1 MEQSKVKTN
10 VIQKFFDRIFPKS
23 PNFFVLLHQ
32 QCKQVTVVV
41 DDLKDFLNQP
51 DGALDNKLNQS
62 EHQADIIRINNLQ
75 ALNQAFSTF
84 IDREDIY
91 RAIDSMDAIV
101 THCKNTFYEVNA
113 IEIIPDKTSAEMLVY
128 IREGVQSLEQ
138 GFALLAKNTAKAQ
151 YHALNA
157 RHANR
162 KVEHFYYQA
171 LGHLFNK
178 YKEPDYLYIL
188 KMKEFY
194 LHLKHISERVKN
206 CANVLED
213 IIVKTS

>member
-1 MEQSKVKTN
+1 MIQNQKKSN
-10 VIQKFFDRIFPKS
+10 VIQGFFDRIFPKS
-23 PNFFVLLHQ
+23 PNFFKLLHQ
-32 QCKQVTVVV
+32 QSSQVCVAV
-41 DDLKDFLNQP
+41 DNLHDFLKNPDASADNQ
-51 DGALDNKLNQS
+51 LSQN

-91 RAIDSMDAIV
+91 RAIDTMDAIV
-101 THCKNTFYEVNA
+101 THCKNAFYEANA
-113 IEIIPDKTSAEMLVY
+113 IDVVPDNACAEMFVY
-128 IREGVQSLEQ
+128 IQQGVKSLEQ
-138 GFALLAKNTAKAQ
+138 GFLVLEKHPVKAQ

-157 RHANR
+157 RHADR
-162 KVEHFYYQA
+162 KVEHYYYQA
-171 LGHLFNK
+171 LGKLFK
-178 YKEPDYLYIL
+178 KQDHLYIL

-194 LHLKHISERVKN
+194 LHLKHISNRVKN

>member
-1 MEQSKVKTN
+1 MVTSKKKSNIVQN
-10 VIQKFFDRIFPKS
+10 FFDRIFPKS
-23 PNFFVLLHQ
+23 PNFFKLLHQ
-32 QCKQVTVVV
+32 QSIQVNVAV
-41 DDLKDFLNQP
+41 DNLHDFLEDPNSSANNQ
-51 DGALDNKLNQS
+51 LSQN

-91 RAIDSMDAIV
+91 RAIDTMDAIV
-101 THCKNTFYEVNA
+101 THCKNAFYEANA
-113 IEIIPDKTSAEMLVY
+113 IEVVPDNACAEIFIY
-128 IREGVQSLEQ
+128 IQQGVKSLEQ
-138 GFALLAKNTAKAQ
+138 GFLVLEKHPVKAQ

-171 LGHLFNK
+171 LGQLFK
-178 YKEPDYLYIL
+178 KEDYLYIL

-194 LHLKHISERVKN
+194 THLKHISERVKN